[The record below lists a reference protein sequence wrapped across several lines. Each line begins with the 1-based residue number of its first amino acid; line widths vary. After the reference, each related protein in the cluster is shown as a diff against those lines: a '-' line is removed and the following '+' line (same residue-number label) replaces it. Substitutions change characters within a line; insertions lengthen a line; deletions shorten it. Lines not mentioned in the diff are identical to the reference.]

1 MSLRMMSLRM
11 SNGYDRNLLT
21 KRFYDYEDD
30 IETNPT
36 TRKLDDHVLVIDGF
50 NTFIRAFSVN
60 PSLNEDGSHVGGLV
74 GFLKSIRYTIN
85 KFKPTRCVIVFDGK
99 NSSKPRQKIFPQ
111 YKAGRKV
118 RSRLNRMVDWVGG
131 PHNENE
137 SMRLQLTR
145 LVEYLECLPITILSL
160 DNLEAD
166 DVISYIC
173 TTTLKDSKC
182 TIMSADKDFY
192 QLVNDRVQLYSPTK
206 KITYDRELIRKEFG
220 VYPQNVLTCR
230 VVDGDKSDDIP
241 GVMGIGV
248 KTLVKEFPNLT
259 EDKDFDTKDMLNS
272 AKSKS
277 TRVSDMLV
285 KNEYIVKRNYIL
297 MQLHDPD
304 IKNQTKLKIVDAV
317 NSLVPKLV
325 KYQLQTLFVKDK
337 LWGQIP
343 NFDNWLTEFNMLDHY
358 WKNKSE

>member
-1 MSLRMMSLRM
+1 MG
-11 SNGYDRNLLT
+11 NGYNRNLLN

-30 IETNPT
+30 IKTNPT
-36 TRKLDDHVLVIDGF
+36 ARKLDDHVLVVDGF

-99 NSSKPRQKIFPQ
+99 NSSKSRQKVFPE
-111 YKAGRKV
+111 YKAGCKV
-118 RSRLNRMVDWVGG
+118 RSRLNRNVDWSGG
-131 PHNENE
+131 PHDEVV
-137 SMRLQLTR
+137 SMKLQISR

-173 TTTLKDSKC
+173 TSTLKGSKC
-182 TIMSADKDFY
+182 TIMSSDKDFY
-192 QLVNDRVQLYSPTK
+192 QLVNDKIQLYSPTK
-206 KITYDRELIRKEFG
+206 KITYDRDLIRKEFG

-230 VVDGDKSDDIP
+230 IVDGDKSDGIP
-241 GVMGIGV
+241 GVRGIGV
-248 KTLVKEFPNLT
+248 KTLVKEFPILT
-259 EDKDFDTKDMLNS
+259 EDEHFDAKELLVS
-272 AKSKS
+272 ANKKT
-277 TRVSDMLV
+277 TRISEMLV
-285 KNEYIVKRNYIL
+285 KNEYIIKRNYIL

-343 NFDNWLTEFNMLDHY
+343 NFDNWLTEFNILDHY
-358 WKNKSE
+358 WKNKK

>member
-1 MSLRMMSLRM
+1 MSLRIMSLRM

-74 GFLKSIRYTIN
+74 GFLKSIRFTIN
-85 KFKPTRCVIVFDGK
+85 KFKPTRCVIDFDGK

-118 RSRLNRMVDWVGG
+118 RRSLNRMVDWAGG

-259 EDKDFDTKDMLNS
+259 EDKDFDTKDMLDS

-358 WKNKSE
+358 WKNKE